1 MEEGAEGVVDDV
13 IDDVAGGVVDAA
25 GFANFGLFF
34 DLGNA
39 FGRQADD
46 LAQELLVDLPE
57 DLDRNF
63 LKDIRAGVVEA
74 FDDLTQDLI
83 VDLQGG
89 GKGIGRAGLAFFFQ
103 EMEEPGIVFLIG
115 MLKEF
120 DQVGVDI
127 RLSGDLEELLG
138 RLNFAVFADAQ
149 KEEAVDGRLDGIV
162 ELTFGSGEVCEL
174 FAGTEV
180 AQGDIARQQIA
191 PGFDLLEE
199 FSVHLGGA
207 AFSFG
212 AVGEFVE
219 SAAPDGLFGKDFGDL
234 VPMAEVFFKIVEQNA
249 PSGGT
254 VFGVGTVAAVVDGEM
269 LEIGQDGEGKFGV
282 PGVATELIGGFG
294 VGDDPGRR
302 LFRLDEEFPGG
313 ADAKGVVGRAGG
325 AFDLEGVFVDDVAV
339 LEGDVALVVDVP
351 TEFDEKGIEEFDA
364 QLGFV
369 VVGGV

>member
-1 MEEGAEGVVDDV
+1 
-13 IDDVAGGVVDAA
+13 
-25 GFANFGLFF
+25 
-34 DLGNA
+34 
-39 FGRQADD
+39 
-46 LAQELLVDLPE
+46 
-57 DLDRNF
+57 
-63 LKDIRAGVVEA
+63 
-74 FDDLTQDLI
+74 
-83 VDLQGG
+83 
-89 GKGIGRAGLAFFFQ
+89 
-103 EMEEPGIVFLIG
+103 

-282 PGVATELIGGFG
+282 PGVAAELIGGFG
-294 VGDDPGRR
+294 VGDDPGGR
-302 LFRLDEEFPGG
+302 LFRFDKEFTGG
-313 ADAKGVVGRAGG
+313 ADAKGIVGRAGG